1 MLLRIIFYIFEYQ
14 ILYINLFHS
23 ISPYLKYPAH
33 YWFFLNINLI
43 KKMGLASSKRMC
55 IVGFLILLFFLQSCT
70 VYQKTPVSI
79 NEAIT
84 LDKKV
89 LVITDSDKKLK
100 FKKIEQ
106 INGIYYGITKTAIRV
121 PLIESKIK
129 TIRISDKSKSTL
141 LTIGVVVVPLAIV
154 VIFSIIDWG
163 PGNIGWGEQF

>member
-1 MLLRIIFYIFEYQ
+1 
-14 ILYINLFHS
+14 
-23 ISPYLKYPAH
+23 
-33 YWFFLNINLI
+33 
-43 KKMGLASSKRMC
+43 MGLTSSKRMC
-55 IVGFLILLFFLQSCT
+55 IVGFLILLFLHQSCT

-79 NEAIT
+79 NGAIT
-84 LDKKV
+84 LDNKL
-89 LVITDSDKKLK
+89 LVITNSDKKLK

-106 INGIYYGITKTAIRV
+106 INGIYYGITKAAIRV

>member
-1 MLLRIIFYIFEYQ
+1 
-14 ILYINLFHS
+14 
-23 ISPYLKYPAH
+23 
-33 YWFFLNINLI
+33 
-43 KKMGLASSKRMC
+43 MGLTSSKRKC
-55 IVGFLILLFFLQSCT
+55 IVGFLILLFLHQSCT

-89 LVITDSDKKLK
+89 LVITESDKKLK

>member
-1 MLLRIIFYIFEYQ
+1 
-14 ILYINLFHS
+14 
-23 ISPYLKYPAH
+23 
-33 YWFFLNINLI
+33 
-43 KKMGLASSKRMC
+43 MGLTSSKRMC
-55 IVGFLILLFFLQSCT
+55 IVGFLFLLFLLQSCT

-106 INGIYYGITKTAIRV
+106 INGIYYGITKAAIRV

-141 LTIGVVVVPLAIV
+141 LTIGVVVVPLAVV
-154 VIFSIIDWG
+154 VIISIIDWG